1 MDITDDQLQQIKMH
15 LRVDDGEE
23 DALIKAY
30 ALAAIS
36 YVESYCDGKLVET
49 LSIPVE
55 GQPAPREILFN
66 SGLWAAILLMVGHW
80 YSNREA
86 VNIGNITSEI
96 PLGVESILFLQRRW
110 R

>member
-1 MDITDDQLQQIKMH
+1 MDITDDQFQQIKMH
-15 LRVDDGEE
+15 LRVDDSEE
-23 DALIKAY
+23 DVLIRAY

-49 LSIPVE
+49 LSISVE